1 MSHSSGDSRKVVVA
15 ALGSNALIAV
25 SKFVAAAISGSASML
40 AEATHSLADTA
51 NQALL
56 LVGMKLSARTDPDR
70 YPLGR
75 ASERYFW
82 AFVVSLMLFLL
93 GGLFAIY
100 EGVHKLVSPHE
111 KPGNLGASAVVL
123 VVSLALEGA
132 SFWVASREFARGRG
146 GRSLRAALFDGRD
159 PTIPLVLLEDTGAVI
174 GLAIALVSIVVTWIT
189 GSTTADAIGSLA
201 IGALL
206 CAVGLSL
213 AFETHGLLIGEG
225 VTREVKERTLA
236 IIRATPG
243 VEEVTQFLSVHLGP
257 DTILLAL
264 KVRFR
269 RGALVEEVEQTTN
282 RIEERVRSAL
292 PEMKKIFVEA
302 DGAYDSAL
310 DPAMT
315 SLRAAP
321 AREDV

>member
-1 MSHSSGDSRKVVVA
+1 VVA
-15 ALGSNALIAV
+15 ALASNALIAV
-25 SKFVAAAISGSASML
+25 AKFVAAFFSGSAAML

-56 LVGMKLSARTDPDR
+56 LVGMKLSSRTNPER
-70 YPLGR
+70 FPFGR
-75 ASERYFW
+75 AAERYFW

-100 EGVHKLVSPHE
+100 EGVHKLMAPHE
-111 KPGNLGASAVVL
+111 APGSLVLSAAVLAISLG
-123 VVSLALEGA
+123 LEGA
-132 SFWVASREFARGRG
+132 SFWVASKEFARSRG

-174 GLAIALVSIVVTWIT
+174 GLFIALVAILVTWIT
-189 GSTTADAIGSLA
+189 GSSLPDAIGSLA
-201 IGALL
+201 IGVLL
-206 CAVGLSL
+206 CTVGLSL

-225 VTREVKERTLA
+225 VTREVREHALG
-236 IIRATPG
+236 IIRETPG
-243 VEEVTQFLSVHLGP
+243 VEDVTQFLSMHLGP
-257 DTILLAL
+257 DTIVVAL

-269 RGALVEEVEQTTN
+269 RGVIVEEVEKTTN
-282 RIEERVRSAL
+282 AIEERLRSAL

-302 DGAYDSAL
+302 DGAYDRSL

-315 SLRAAP
+315 TPGSPRRGTTGAV
-321 AREDV
+321 E

>member
-1 MSHSSGDSRKVVVA
+1 MSHSSGNPRKVVIA
-15 ALGSNALIAV
+15 ALGSNALIALA
-25 SKFVAAAISGSASML
+25 KFVAAALSGSAAMA

-56 LVGMKLSARTDPDR
+56 LVGMKLSSRTNPER

-82 AFVVSLMLFLL
+82 AFVVSLLLFLL

-100 EGVHKLVSPHE
+100 EGVHKLLSPGD
-111 KPGNLGASAVVL
+111 KPGKLLISVAVL
-123 VVSLALEGA
+123 VISLGLEGA

-174 GLAIALVSIVVTWIT
+174 GLGIALLSILVTWIT
-189 GSTTADAIGSLA
+189 GSTIADAVGSLA
-201 IGALL
+201 IGILL
-206 CAVGLSL
+206 CTVGLSL

-225 VTREVKERTLA
+225 VTREMKERALGV
-236 IIRATPG
+236 IRATPG
-243 VEEVTQFLSVHLGP
+243 VEGVTQFLSLHLGP

-264 KVRFR
+264 KIRFR
-269 RGALVEEVEQTTN
+269 RGAIVEEVEQTTN
-282 RIEERVRSAL
+282 LLEERIRAVV

-302 DGAYDSAL
+302 DGAYDGAL

-315 SLRAAP
+315 SEAAK
-321 AREDV
+321 

>member
-1 MSHSSGDSRKVVVA
+1 MSAPTSGDPRKVVVA

-25 SKFVAAAISGSASML
+25 AKFVAAAFSGSAAML

-56 LVGMKLSARTDPDR
+56 LVGMKLSSRTNPKR
-70 YPLGR
+70 FPFGR
-75 ASERYFW
+75 AAERYFW

-100 EGVHKLVSPHE
+100 EGVHKLMHGHD
-111 KPGNLGASAVVL
+111 KPGNLALSAAVL
-123 VVSLALEGA
+123 LISLGLEGA
-132 SFWVASREFARGRG
+132 SFFVASKEFARSRG

-174 GLAIALVSIVVTWIT
+174 GLGVALLAVVVTWVT
-189 GSTTADAIGSLA
+189 GSSLPDAIGSLA
-201 IGALL
+201 IGILL
-206 CAVGLSL
+206 CSVGLAL

-225 VTREVKERTLA
+225 VTAEVQERALGIVRE
-236 IIRATPG
+236 TPG
-243 VEEVTQFLSVHLGP
+243 VEDVTQFLSMHLGP
-257 DTILLAL
+257 DTIVVAL

-269 RGALVEEVEQTTN
+269 RGAVVEEVEQTTN
-282 RIEERVRSAL
+282 AIEERLRNAM

-302 DGAYDSAL
+302 DGLYDSAL
-310 DPAMT
+310 DPSMT
-315 SLRAAP
+315 GGV
-321 AREDV
+321 AR

>member
-1 MSHSSGDSRKVVVA
+1 MSHSSGDPRKVVIA
-15 ALGSNALIAV
+15 ALGSNALIALA
-25 SKFVAAAISGSASML
+25 KFVAAALSGSAAML

-56 LVGMKLSARTDPDR
+56 LVGMKLSSRTNPER

-82 AFVVSLMLFLL
+82 AFVVSLLLFLL

-100 EGVHKLVSPHE
+100 EGVHKLLSPHE
-111 KPGNLGASAVVL
+111 TPGNLVVSAAVL
-123 VVSLALEGA
+123 VVSLALEGM
-132 SFWVASREFARGRG
+132 SFWIASKEFARGRG

-174 GLAIALVSIVVTWIT
+174 GLCIALVSIIVTWIT
-189 GSTTADAIGSLA
+189 GSTMADAIGSLA
-201 IGALL
+201 IGILL
-206 CAVGLSL
+206 CTVGLSL

-225 VTREVKERTLA
+225 VTRDVKERALG

-243 VEEVTQFLSVHLGP
+243 VEGVTQFLSLHLGP

-264 KVRFR
+264 KIRFR
-269 RGALVEEVEQTTN
+269 RGAIVEEVEQTTN
-282 RIEERVRSAL
+282 LLEERIRTAM

-302 DGAYDSAL
+302 DGAYDGAL
-310 DPAMT
+310 DPAM
-315 SLRAAP
+315 SSGVV
-321 AREDV
+321 E

>member
-1 MSHSSGDSRKVVVA
+1 MSHSSGDPRKVVIA
-15 ALGSNALIAV
+15 ALGSNALIALA
-25 SKFVAAAISGSASML
+25 KFVAAALSGSAAML

-56 LVGMKLSARTDPDR
+56 LVGMKLSSRTNPER

-82 AFVVSLMLFLL
+82 AFVVSLLLFLM

-100 EGVHKLVSPHE
+100 EGVHKLLSPSE
-111 KPGNLGASAVVL
+111 KPTNLLISAAVL
-123 VVSLALEGA
+123 VVSLGLEGA
-132 SFWVASREFARGRG
+132 SFWVASKEFARGRE

-174 GLAIALVSIVVTWIT
+174 GLGVALISILVTWIT
-189 GSTTADAIGSLA
+189 GSTVADAVGSLV
-201 IGALL
+201 IGVLL
-206 CAVGLSL
+206 CTVGLSL

-225 VTREVKERTLA
+225 VTREVKERALG
-236 IIRATPG
+236 IVRATPG
-243 VEEVTQFLSVHLGP
+243 VEAVTQFLSLHLGP

-264 KVRFR
+264 KIRFR
-269 RGALVEEVEQTTN
+269 RGAIVEEVEQTTN
-282 RIEERVRSAL
+282 LIEERIRSVM

-302 DGAYDSAL
+302 DGGYDGAL

-315 SLRAAP
+315 TGVA
-321 AREDV
+321 E

>member
-1 MSHSSGDSRKVVVA
+1 MSHSSGDPRKVVVA
-15 ALGSNALIAV
+15 ALGSNALIAL
-25 SKFVAAAISGSASML
+25 SKFVAAALSGSAAML

-56 LVGMKLSARTDPDR
+56 LVGMKLSSRTDPDR

-100 EGVHKLVSPHE
+100 EGVHKLVGPHE
-111 KPGNLGASAVVL
+111 KPGNLLASAIVL
-123 VVSLALEGA
+123 VISLALEGA
-132 SFWVASREFARGRG
+132 SFTVASREFSRGRG
-146 GRSLRAALFDGRD
+146 GRSVREALFDGRD

-174 GLAIALVSIVVTWIT
+174 GLGIALASIVITWFT
-189 GSTTADAIGSLA
+189 GSTAPDAIGSLA
-201 IGALL
+201 IGVLL
-206 CAVGLSL
+206 CAIGLSL

-225 VTREVKERTLA
+225 VTREVKDRALA

-243 VEEVTQFLSVHLGP
+243 VEGVTQFLSLHLGP

-264 KVRFR
+264 KIRFR
-269 RGALVEEVEQTTN
+269 RGALVEEVEQVTN
-282 RIEERVRSAL
+282 TIEERVRGAM

-302 DGAYDSAL
+302 DGAYDGAL

-315 SLRAAP
+315 SEAAK
-321 AREDV
+321 